1 MDRFGVV
8 IAAAGQGKRMGTD
21 EKKQFIELEG
31 KPVLYHTVHLFSQM
45 QAMEEIVIV
54 TNQDDIRRTETLL
67 KEFPNVK
74 VVAGGAERQNSVF
87 FGLQALQNVE
97 YAMIH
102 DAARPF
108 ATPEMVRRVMIK
120 TIETGAAIPAVP
132 VKDTIK
138 VVDENRNVINTP
150 SRQSLWAVQTPQA
163 FRLSDILYV
172 HRLAEEQG
180 FLGTDDAMLF
190 EWQGKTVAIVDG
202 DYTNIKLTT
211 PEDLKMAETIM
222 GKKRR

>member
-21 EKKQFIELEG
+21 EKKQFIVLDG
-31 KPVLYHTVHLFSQM
+31 KPVLYHTVQLFSQM
-45 QAMEEIVIV
+45 HEIDEIVIV
-54 TNQDDIRRTETLL
+54 TNQDDLRRTEALL
-67 KEFPNVK
+67 VDFPDVQ
-74 VVAGGAERQNSVF
+74 VVTGGAERQNSVF
-87 FGLQALQNVE
+87 CGLQTLRDVE
-97 YAMIH
+97 YVMIH

-120 TIETGAAIPAVP
+120 TMETGAAVPAVP

-138 VVDENRNVINTP
+138 VVDEKRNVINTP

-172 HRLAEEQG
+172 HRLAEEHA

-222 GKKRR
+222 GKRRR